1 MKSHGLDPEE
11 AHRDFLQ
18 STAAG
23 LMAEL
28 DTMTPEQR
36 EAYLKTLDP
45 EAPAPN
51 VSPRVLSRRLGN
63 LASLLTVACGAGCQL
78 RAEVERQLQA
88 QARQKGGPSQDLG
101 EDLAHM
107 NQASHATRPM

>member
-23 LMAEL
+23 LRAEL
-28 DTMTPEQR
+28 EKMTPEQR

-51 VSPRVLSRRLGN
+51 VSSSVLSHRLGN
-63 LASLLTVACGAGCQL
+63 LASLLIVACGAGCQL

-88 QARQKGGPSQDLG
+88 KARQKGGASQDLG
-101 EDLAHM
+101 EDLAKM
-107 NQASHATRPM
+107 NQASHATLPM